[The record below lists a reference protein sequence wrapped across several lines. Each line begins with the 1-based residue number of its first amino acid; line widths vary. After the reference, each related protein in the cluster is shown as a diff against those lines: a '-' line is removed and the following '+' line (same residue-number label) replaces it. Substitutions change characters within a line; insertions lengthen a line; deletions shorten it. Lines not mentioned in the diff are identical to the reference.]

1 MQTYAIRFKQ
11 PALAAEFAEV
21 YKKAQLANERLA
33 VPSLPSAADP
43 APDAAGASSSSS
55 SGGADPAR
63 SDYAEAAKGS
73 SAASST
79 AAASSA
85 PAGAAAAAAAAA
97 SPKAAAG
104 SALLLPVAVVAG
116 VALVGAAAL
125 FLAPEPHR
133 GRFRDALK
141 AAQGAVTKSLQGA
154 SSALTGL
161 LAAKK

>member
-43 APDAAGASSSSS
+43 TPDAAGASSSSS

-63 SDYAEAAKGS
+63 SDFAEAAKGS
-73 SAASST
+73 RGASAASST
-79 AAASSA
+79 SSA
-85 PAGAAAAAAAAA
+85 PAGAAAAAA

-154 SSALTGL
+154 GSALTGL